1 MELFDVTT
9 VKGFRDYLPPES
21 LIRERITKIAK
32 EVYKKYGFLPV
43 ETPVI
48 EFDELMRP
56 DTPNDEDE
64 AVADRFRL
72 KDRGGRNLGLRY
84 EFTFQLARIFKE
96 NPNIKLPF
104 RRYQIGTVFR
114 DEPIRLGRTRQFT
127 QCDADIVGDESIL
140 ADADCLA
147 MVSEIFSELGIKDIE
162 VKVNN
167 RKLLNAIVESV
178 EIDAKQQVLRELDKL
193 EKLGPDEVKL
203 NLKKYA
209 STNQIL
215 TLFKLLEKNLEF
227 MRQNA
232 FEGAVELEELIQL
245 AGSMGV
251 KVTFSPTLVR
261 GFSYYTGNIF
271 EVVKGGKS
279 ALAGGGRYDKSIGK
293 YSNRQISAVG
303 ISFSLAALMGICA
316 EELAKLPKEQT
327 TKTVLISIGQD
338 ETALKLAN
346 KLRSS
351 NISLIMFQGKPG
363 KALEYADAYSIPY
376 AIFLGEEEIEKKKLK
391 LRDLSSGAE
400 SMLTEAQVLKKLGK
414 QVTP

>member
-21 LIRERITKIAK
+21 LLRERITKIAK

-43 ETPVI
+43 ETPVV
-48 EFDELMRP
+48 EFDELMRS
-56 DTPNDEDE
+56 DTPNQEDE
-64 AVADRFRL
+64 AVGDRFRL

-84 EFTFQLARIFKE
+84 EFTFQLSRIFKE

-127 QCDADIVGDESIL
+127 QCDADIIGDDSIL
-140 ADADCLA
+140 ADAECLA
-147 MVSEIFSELGIKDIE
+147 LVSEIFSELNIKDIE

-178 EIDAKQQVLRELDKL
+178 EIDSKQEVLRELDKL
-193 EKLGPDEVKL
+193 EKIGPDEVKL

-232 FEGAVELEELIQL
+232 FDGAAELEELIEL
-245 AGSMGV
+245 AGSLGV
-251 KVTFSPTLVR
+251 KVKFSPTLVR

-271 EVVKGGKS
+271 EVVKGDKN
-279 ALAGGGRYDKSIGK
+279 AIAGGGRYDKSIGK

-303 ISFSLAALMGICA
+303 ISFSLEAIMGICA
-316 EELAKLPKEQT
+316 EELAQLPKEQS
-327 TKTVLISIGQD
+327 TKAVLISIGQD

-376 AIFLGEEEIEKKKLK
+376 AIFLGDEEAEKKKLK
-391 LRDLSSGAE
+391 LRDLSSGQE
-400 SMLTEAQVLKKLGK
+400 SMITEAQLIKKLAK
-414 QVTP
+414 

>member
-21 LIRERITKIAK
+21 LLRERITKIAK

-43 ETPVI
+43 ETPVV
-48 EFDELMRP
+48 EFDELMRS
-56 DTPNDEDE
+56 DTPNQEDE
-64 AVADRFRL
+64 AVGDRFRL

-84 EFTFQLARIFKE
+84 EFTFQLSRIFKE

-104 RRYQIGTVFR
+104 RRYQIGAVFR

-127 QCDADIVGDESIL
+127 QCDADIIGDDSIL
-140 ADADCLA
+140 ADAECLA
-147 MVSEIFSELGIKDIE
+147 LVSEIFSELNIKDIE

-178 EIDAKQQVLRELDKL
+178 EIDAKQEVLRELDKL
-193 EKLGPDEVKL
+193 EKIGPDEVKL

-232 FEGAVELEELIQL
+232 FDGAAELEELIEL
-245 AGSMGV
+245 AGSLGV
-251 KVTFSPTLVR
+251 KVKFSPTLVR

-271 EVVKGGKS
+271 EVVKGDKS
-279 ALAGGGRYDKSIGK
+279 AIAGGGRYDKSIGK

-303 ISFSLAALMGICA
+303 ISFSLEAIMGICA
-316 EELAKLPKEQT
+316 EELAQLPKEQS
-327 TKTVLISIGQD
+327 TKAVLISINQD
-338 ETALKLAN
+338 NASLKLIS
-346 KLRSS
+346 KLRKAGVS
-351 NISLIMFQGKPG
+351 IIMFQGKPG
-363 KALEYADAYSIPY
+363 KALEYADSYTIPF
-376 AIFLGEEEIEKKKLK
+376 AIFLGDEEAEKKKLK
-391 LRDLSSGAE
+391 LRDLSSGQE
-400 SMLTEAQVLKKLGK
+400 SMITEAQLIKKLAK
-414 QVTP
+414 

>member
-303 ISFSLAALMGICA
+303 ISFSLEALMGICA

-327 TKTVLISIGQD
+327 TKAVLISIGQD

-400 SMLTEAQVLKKLGK
+400 SMLTEAQVLKKLQK
-414 QVTP
+414 

>member
-303 ISFSLAALMGICA
+303 ISFSLEALMGICA

-400 SMLTEAQVLKKLGK
+400 SMLTEAQVLKKLQK
-414 QVTP
+414 

>member
-1 MELFDVTT
+1 
-9 VKGFRDYLPPES
+9 
-21 LIRERITKIAK
+21 
-32 EVYKKYGFLPV
+32 
-43 ETPVI
+43 
-48 EFDELMRP
+48 
-56 DTPNDEDE
+56 
-64 AVADRFRL
+64 
-72 KDRGGRNLGLRY
+72 
-84 EFTFQLARIFKE
+84 
-96 NPNIKLPF
+96 
-104 RRYQIGTVFR
+104 
-114 DEPIRLGRTRQFT
+114 
-127 QCDADIVGDESIL
+127 
-140 ADADCLA
+140 
-147 MVSEIFSELGIKDIE
+147 MVSEIFSEIGIKDIE

-303 ISFSLAALMGICA
+303 ISFSLEALMGICA

-400 SMLTEAQVLKKLGK
+400 SMLTEAQVLKKLQK
-414 QVTP
+414 

>member
-147 MVSEIFSELGIKDIE
+147 MVSEIFSEIGIKDIE

-303 ISFSLAALMGICA
+303 ISFSLEALMGICA

-400 SMLTEAQVLKKLGK
+400 SMLTEAQVLKKLQK
-414 QVTP
+414 